1 MEKKETN
8 MESAAPNAAPEEIP
22 SEKGSTIGFLKIA
35 CNTAPETASA
45 APTKKV
51 NNILGNLT
59 CHKIVAIF
67 SFTAPLSAV
76 G

>member
-1 MEKKETN
+1 MEKKDTN
-8 MESAAPNAAPEEIP
+8 IDSAAPNAAPEEIP

-35 CNTAPETASA
+35 CNTAPETAKA

-51 NNILGNLT
+51 NKILGNLT
-59 CHKIVAIF
+59 CHRIVAIF
-67 SFTAPLSAV
+67 SLTAALFPV